1 MKDEPLHPYIEP
13 ELEARIVALVLG
25 EASDFER
32 EELERVFEEQPELRL
47 FHDRIES
54 ADELLRGIATESSD
68 DSVWKLSKEH
78 RTTVLD
84 TIDPNRKPKIA
95 VEEIDRSK
103 IRRAKFR
110 LVRSVVTSI
119 AVAVV
124 AMLLVVGAAVFTVR
138 EAKRPMSAELSESI
152 VTYSAS
158 ADREEMIESETL
170 SRPYVRQTVDNF
182 AAIDSPS
189 SSTATDFDTLAYSY
203 SEEPSPE
210 SIPKKKSAVKEPSFA
225 PVQTGH
231 GGIPADSF
239 DGNNGRFHVGAS
251 ASFGDVDSK
260 PTPVQE
266 SDRTET
272 GKDSQT
278 WVNLPSEGNSNSI
291 ALSAAGPSG
300 TIALGSVQID
310 ENARTRDQVVRR
322 ELPLKSEEELSFPDS
337 PSLADASSATDES
350 LVFTREYIGGAKDLR
365 GFDYQEGSPNDSLS
379 SGRGSSLGVVPD
391 VEDKVPFLGDL
402 PQVGRLFSKT
412 DDLSRTIVDA
422 SGGEG
427 GNVRIGGNFPGQN
440 RASDGTVALGAG
452 GDISVESKN
461 GRKISIS
468 PSDDNEMGVPNNSG
482 DIQAQLSEIRTVIE
496 NDENESRLVKQE
508 ASRSNEKENSG
519 PRGNNSSDPALPSL
533 AKNYVIRLQERVKKA
548 DEAALRGSQLMADGD
563 YQGAIDQYRASMD
576 LLPDAPVTN
585 PRRQAYTKQFS
596 RAGVLEA
603 RGHAEEGRYPE
614 AIAQIEE
621 ILQPSVDP
629 QNIDAKRLI
638 EQLNDPDYHS
648 PALTPE
654 QLERV
659 RRLKVAN
666 KTAQKY
672 TELGDLERAGR
683 EYHKALNSAPYNLA
697 ARRGLKET
705 EEHRMHYYDTAY
717 DHTRAKMLRE
727 VAAGWESPV
736 VIPSGAIPQPDVE
749 AKLKSIILPSLEFQE
764 TPLEDALSFLQ
775 QRSVELDPDPDVA
788 AKGVNLVVDVGEN
801 YEEIAE
807 TPITLRLT
815 NVPLAEALRYTTALA
830 RLEYDTESHA
840 VVIVPHGTKEETKKK
855 KPVKADRPKTALPRR
870 NRRPAKAPAGLYE
883 TKTEDEPFSTFSLHV
898 SDVSFKLA
906 QAALA
911 KGEWPDKN
919 TVRIEEF
926 VNAFDYGDPKPTMEE
941 KVACQMEQAAHP
953 FLQQRNILRV
963 SMRTAAQG
971 RNASTPLRLTF
982 LLDNSGSMER
992 SDRQET
998 VRRAFSLLTSQLNEN
1013 DQVTLISFA
1022 RQPRL
1027 LADKIGGD
1035 QGNTLIDTIS
1045 NLPSEGGTNLE
1056 AALTLAY
1063 EKAREQHD
1071 AKAQNRI
1078 ILLTDGAA
1086 NLGNAEPEDLAKL
1099 VESMRNSGIA
1109 FDAAGIGTE
1118 GLNDEILEALTRKGD
1133 GRYYLL
1139 DRPEDADAGFAK
1151 QIAGALHPAAGN
1163 VKVQIE
1169 FNPNRVT
1176 TYKLLGFEKHRLN
1189 KEDFRNDKVDAAEL
1203 AAEEA
1208 GVALYQF
1215 QPDPEGEGD
1224 IGFVSVRFRDMAS
1237 GEMVERR
1244 WPIAYQPNA
1253 PRIDQASPTLR
1264 LASSA
1269 AFLGARLKEEPLGE
1283 VVELDALS
1291 QFLNG
1296 LPQRLEENE
1305 KVAQLREMIRKTQ
1318 EISGR

>member
-32 EELERVFEEQPELRL
+32 EELERLFEERPELKL

-68 DSVWKLSKEH
+68 DSDWKLSKEH

-158 ADREEMIESETL
+158 ADREELIESETL

-210 SIPKKKSAVKEPSFA
+210 SIPKKKSAVKEPSIA

-278 WVNLPSEGNSNSI
+278 WVNLGSEGNSSSI

-300 TIALGSVQID
+300 SIDVGLVQID
-310 ENARTRDQVVRR
+310 ENARTRDQVIRR
-322 ELPLKSEEELSFPDS
+322 EPPLKSEEELSFPDS
-337 PSLADASSATDES
+337 PSLADASSTTSEGS
-350 LVFTREYIGGAKDLR
+350 KFTREYLGGAKDLR
-365 GFDYQEGSPNDSLS
+365 GFDYQEGSPNESSS
-379 SGRGSSLGVVPD
+379 SGRGSSLGVIPD
-391 VEDKVPFLGDL
+391 VEDKVPLLGDL
-402 PQVGRLFSKT
+402 PQVGRLFTKT
-412 DDLSRTIVDA
+412 DELSRTLVDA

-440 RASDGTVALGAG
+440 RASDGTVALGAD
-452 GDISVESKN
+452 GDIVVGSINGSKV
-461 GRKISIS
+461 SIS
-468 PSDDNEMGVPNNSG
+468 PSDEYEMAVPNELSL
-482 DIQAQLSEIRTVIE
+482 AQ
-496 NDENESRLVKQE
+496 QE
-508 ASRSNEKENSG
+508 ASRLDEDENID
-519 PRGNNSSDPALPSL
+519 PRRNNSSDPALPIL

-603 RGHAEEGRYPE
+603 RGRAEEGRYPE

-672 TELGDLERAGR
+672 TELGDLERAER
-683 EYHKALNSAPYNLA
+683 EYHKALNSDPYNLD

-705 EEHRMHYYDTAY
+705 EGHRMHYYDTAY
-717 DHTRAKMLRE
+717 NHTRAKMLRN

-807 TPITLRLT
+807 TPITLRLS

-830 RLEYDTESHA
+830 RLEYDTEPHA

-855 KPVKADRPKTALPRR
+855 KPVKADKPKTALPPR
-870 NRRPAKAPAGLYE
+870 NRRPAKAPAGLNE

-1151 QIAGALHPAAGN
+1151 QIAGALRPAAGN

-1169 FNPNRVT
+1169 FNPDRVT
-1176 TYKLLGFEKHRLN
+1176 TYKLLGFDKHLLN

-1224 IGFVSVRFRDMAS
+1224 IGFVSFRFRDMAS

-1244 WPIAYQPNA
+1244 WPIAYQPGA